1 MCFSATVS
9 YSAAAVLV
17 STGVYAVQQARRLHP
32 PYWMWALVPVFFGF
46 QQAFEGRVWQ
56 VLDAGNANAVLPF
69 TSAAVPFALGF
80 HFFSHFLWLWWL
92 PLCSYLVEPSQSSL
106 SNKPGNIAK
115 LRKWVIGGCAIFGA
129 FAGTLVYSV
138 MLFHPEWMSVAV
150 REHSILY
157 NFSVPDSSAIH
168 IPITPVT
175 LYGLIILVPLFLSS
189 HRLIR
194 IFGVLVVLSMALASV
209 TYNAAFISVW
219 CFFAALLSLYLVYMI
234 RRLVRSQNHTG
245 QADTTLM

>member
-1 MCFSATVS
+1 MCFSASVS

-17 STGVYAVQQARRLHP
+17 TTGLYAVQQARRLQS

-46 QQAFEGRVWQ
+46 QQVFEGRVWQ

-69 TSAAVPFALGF
+69 ASAAVPFALGF

-92 PLCSYLVEPSQSSL
+92 PLCSYLVEPGQ
-106 SNKPGNIAK
+106 I
-115 LRKWVIGGCAIFGA
+115 RKMVIGGWAIFGA
-129 FAGTLVYSV
+129 FAGALVYSE

-168 IPITPVT
+168 LPITPVT
-175 LYGLIILVPLFLSS
+175 LYGLIILVPLLLSS

-194 IFGVLVVLSMALASV
+194 IFGALVVLSMALASAAN
-209 TYNAAFISVW
+209 NAAFISVW
-219 CFFAALLSLYLVYMI
+219 CFFAALLSLYIVYMI
-234 RRLVRSQNHTG
+234 RHLVRSQNHKIR
-245 QADTTLM
+245 LIPL

>member
-1 MCFSATVS
+1 MCFSASVS
-9 YSAAAVLV
+9 YSVAAVLV
-17 STGVYAVQQARRLHP
+17 ATGLYAVQQARRRPP
-32 PYWMWALVPVFFGF
+32 PYWMWALVPIFFGF

-56 VLDAGNANAVLPF
+56 VLDAGNA
-69 TSAAVPFALGF
+69 SAAVPFALGF

-106 SNKPGNIAK
+106 SNKSSNIKK

-157 NFSVPDSSAIH
+157 DFSVPDSSAIH
-168 IPITPVT
+168 MPITPVT
-175 LYGLIILVPLFLSS
+175 LYGLIILVPLLFSS
-189 HRLIR
+189 HRQIK
-194 IFGVLVVLSMALASV
+194 IFGALVVLSMALASA
-209 TYNAAFISVW
+209 TYNAASISVW
-219 CFFAALLSLYLVYMI
+219 CFFAAVLSLYIVYMI
-234 RRLVRSQNHTG
+234 RHLVAESKSQV